1 MFNHIFG
8 SRDVCDARNSGRI
21 VNEMAL
27 SFSYVLSRGKFIHRY
42 RSAEVR
48 RVADTCIGACHA
60 TQHPRA
66 YPDLSPS

>member
-27 SFSYVLSRGKFIHRY
+27 SFSYVLSRGKF
-42 RSAEVR
+42 RSDVLPI
-48 RVADTCIGACHA
+48 RVLE
-60 TQHPRA
+60 RA
-66 YPDLSPS
+66 MRLNIPERILT

>member
-27 SFSYVLSRGKFIHRY
+27 SFSYVLSGGKFIHIGTGQL
-42 RSAEVR
+42 RSDVLPI
-48 RVADTCIGACHA
+48 RVLE
-60 TQHPRA
+60 RA
-66 YPDLSPS
+66 MRLNIPERILT